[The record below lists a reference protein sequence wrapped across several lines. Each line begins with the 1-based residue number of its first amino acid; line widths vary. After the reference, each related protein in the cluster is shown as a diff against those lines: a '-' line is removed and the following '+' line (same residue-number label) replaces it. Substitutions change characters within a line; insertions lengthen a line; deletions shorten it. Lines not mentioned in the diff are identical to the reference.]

1 MDLFK
6 NIGNIS
12 QLMGLV
18 SQLPKIQEE
27 MGKLQQRAAQL
38 TAEGDAGAGMVRV
51 RVNGK
56 QEILSCTLSEEVF
69 QSGDREML
77 EELICGAVNQAMERV
92 RAQVADETKKTVAG
106 LGLPVGAGMPGMM
119 PGA

>member
-6 NIGNIS
+6 NLGNLS
-12 QLMGLV
+12 QIMGLA

-27 MGKLQQRAAQL
+27 MGKLQQRIAQL

-69 QSGDREML
+69 PSGDREML
-77 EELICGAVNQAMERV
+77 EELIRGAVNQAMERV
-92 RAQVADETKKTVAG
+92 RALVADETQKTMSS
-106 LGLPVGAGMPGMM
+106 LGLPVGIGMPGMI